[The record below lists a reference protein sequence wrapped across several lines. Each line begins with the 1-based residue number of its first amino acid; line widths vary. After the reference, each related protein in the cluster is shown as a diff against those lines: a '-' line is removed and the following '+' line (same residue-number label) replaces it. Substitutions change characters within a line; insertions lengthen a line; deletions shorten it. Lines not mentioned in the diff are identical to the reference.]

1 MGARVR
7 TINKIGN
14 GRYFTTSWK
23 VNDYLICN
31 ILYFVF
37 FYSYFLIFKYLVE
50 YNYYASIFAYVAFF
64 SMNSRRGPTSS
75 PINIEKI

>member
-23 VNDYLICN
+23 VSDYLICN

-37 FYSYFLIFKYLVE
+37 FYSYFLIFKYSFYVPIKWCVVKIID
-50 YNYYASIFAYVAFF
+50 IFK
-64 SMNSRRGPTSS
+64 SKKQS
-75 PINIEKI
+75 

>member
-14 GRYFTTSWK
+14 GRYFTTSLK
-23 VNDYLICN
+23 VSDYLICN

-37 FYSYFLIFKYLVE
+37 FYSYFLIFKYLFYVPIKWCVVKIID
-50 YNYYASIFAYVAFF
+50 IFK
-64 SMNSRRGPTSS
+64 SKKQS
-75 PINIEKI
+75 

>member
-23 VNDYLICN
+23 VSDYLICN

-37 FYSYFLIFKYLVE
+37 FYSYFLIFKYLFYVPIKWCVVKLID
-50 YNYYASIFAYVAFF
+50 IFK
-64 SMNSRRGPTSS
+64 SKKQS
-75 PINIEKI
+75 

>member
-7 TINKIGN
+7 TINKIRN

-23 VNDYLICN
+23 VSDYLICN

-37 FYSYFLIFKYLVE
+37 FYSYFLIFKYLFYVPIKWCVVKIID
-50 YNYYASIFAYVAFF
+50 IFK
-64 SMNSRRGPTSS
+64 SKKQS
-75 PINIEKI
+75 

>member
-23 VNDYLICN
+23 VSDYLICN

-37 FYSYFLIFKYLVE
+37 FYSYFLIFKYLFYVPIKWCVVKIID
-50 YNYYASIFAYVAFF
+50 IFKYKKQ
-64 SMNSRRGPTSS
+64 S
-75 PINIEKI
+75 

>member
-1 MGARVR
+1 MGTRVR

-23 VNDYLICN
+23 VSDYLICN

-37 FYSYFLIFKYLVE
+37 FYSYFLIFKYLFYVPIKWCVVKIID
-50 YNYYASIFAYVAFF
+50 IFK
-64 SMNSRRGPTSS
+64 SKKQS
-75 PINIEKI
+75 

>member
-23 VNDYLICN
+23 VSDYLICN

-37 FYSYFLIFKYLVE
+37 FYSYFLIFKYLFYIPIKWCVVKIID
-50 YNYYASIFAYVAFF
+50 IFK
-64 SMNSRRGPTSS
+64 SKKQS
-75 PINIEKI
+75 

>member
-23 VNDYLICN
+23 VSDYLICN

-37 FYSYFLIFKYLVE
+37 FYSYFLIFKYLFYVPIKWCVVKIID
-50 YNYYASIFAYVAFF
+50 IFKFKKQ
-64 SMNSRRGPTSS
+64 S
-75 PINIEKI
+75 

>member
-23 VNDYLICN
+23 VSDYLICN

-37 FYSYFLIFKYLVE
+37 FYSYFLIFKYLFYVPIKWCIVKIID
-50 YNYYASIFAYVAFF
+50 IFK
-64 SMNSRRGPTSS
+64 SKKQS
-75 PINIEKI
+75 

>member
-23 VNDYLICN
+23 VSDYLICN
-31 ILYFVF
+31 ILYYVF
-37 FYSYFLIFKYLVE
+37 FYSYFLIFKYLFYVPIKWCVVKIID
-50 YNYYASIFAYVAFF
+50 IFK
-64 SMNSRRGPTSS
+64 SKKQS
-75 PINIEKI
+75 

>member
-23 VNDYLICN
+23 VSDYLICN

-37 FYSYFLIFKYLVE
+37 FYSYFLIFKYLF
-50 YNYYASIFAYVAFF
+50 YAPIKWCVVKIIDIFK
-64 SMNSRRGPTSS
+64 SKKQS
-75 PINIEKI
+75 

>member
-23 VNDYLICN
+23 VSDYLICN

-37 FYSYFLIFKYLVE
+37 FYSYFLIFKYLFYVPIKWFVVKIID
-50 YNYYASIFAYVAFF
+50 IFK
-64 SMNSRRGPTSS
+64 SKKQS
-75 PINIEKI
+75 

>member
-23 VNDYLICN
+23 VSDYLICN

-37 FYSYFLIFKYLVE
+37 FYSYFF
-50 YNYYASIFAYVAFF
+50 NF
-64 SMNSRRGPTSS
+64 
-75 PINIEKI
+75 

>member
-23 VNDYLICN
+23 VSDYLICN

-37 FYSYFLIFKYLVE
+37 FYSYFLIFKYLFYVPIKWCVVKIID
-50 YNYYASIFAYVAFF
+50 IF
-64 SMNSRRGPTSS
+64 NSKKQS
-75 PINIEKI
+75 

>member
-7 TINKIGN
+7 TINKVGN

-23 VNDYLICN
+23 VSDYLICN

-37 FYSYFLIFKYLVE
+37 FYSYFLIFKYLFYIPIKWCVVKIID
-50 YNYYASIFAYVAFF
+50 IFKTKKA
-64 SMNSRRGPTSS
+64 
-75 PINIEKI
+75 

>member
-23 VNDYLICN
+23 VSDYLICN

-37 FYSYFLIFKYLVE
+37 FYSYFLIFKYLFYVPIKWCVVKIID
-50 YNYYASIFAYVAFF
+50 IFK
-64 SMNSRRGPTSS
+64 SQKQS
-75 PINIEKI
+75 

>member
-23 VNDYLICN
+23 VSDYLICN
-31 ILYFVF
+31 ILYFIF
-37 FYSYFLIFKYLVE
+37 FYSYFLIFKYLFYVPIKWCVVKIID
-50 YNYYASIFAYVAFF
+50 IFK
-64 SMNSRRGPTSS
+64 SKKQS
-75 PINIEKI
+75 

>member
-23 VNDYLICN
+23 VSDYLICN

-37 FYSYFLIFKYLVE
+37 FYSYFLIFKYLFYVPIKWCVVKIID
-50 YNYYASIFAYVAFF
+50 IFK
-64 SMNSRRGPTSS
+64 SKKQS
-75 PINIEKI
+75 

>member
-14 GRYFTTSWK
+14 CRYFTTSWK
-23 VNDYLICN
+23 VSDYLICN

-37 FYSYFLIFKYLVE
+37 FYSYFLIFKYLFYVPIKWCVVKIID
-50 YNYYASIFAYVAFF
+50 IFK
-64 SMNSRRGPTSS
+64 SKKQS
-75 PINIEKI
+75 

>member
-23 VNDYLICN
+23 VSDYLICN

-37 FYSYFLIFKYLVE
+37 FYSYFLIFKYL
-50 YNYYASIFAYVAFF
+50 FYV
-64 SMNSRRGPTSS
+64 
-75 PINIEKI
+75 PIK

>member
-23 VNDYLICN
+23 VSDYLICN

-37 FYSYFLIFKYLVE
+37 FYSYFLIFKYLFYIPIKWCVVKIID
-50 YNYYASIFAYVAFF
+50 IFKTKKA
-64 SMNSRRGPTSS
+64 
-75 PINIEKI
+75 